1 MTTTPAKAQRS
12 ACRASADPSLYPSQA
27 DRSTRHEYNNLVT
40 TLVGPDQ
47 VAFTVHEHFICA
59 KSKFFK
65 NACSEKWTG
74 GGTGNTNRVIRLADA
89 EPRIFKCYLKWVY
102 TNEIVI
108 EIEDDPRDP
117 NRQWRRPKEQ
127 DRLIK
132 LYVLGNT
139 LDDVRLR
146 NRVLKDLINIDTRP
160 FARSV
165 TWAYEHTASTSNLR
179 SVLVQLAVYR
189 WHRNTFLNHTPDYHH
204 EFLRDLVN
212 LFMLTTKNNLLP
224 HPIKLLPAN
233 LEGESNA

>member
-1 MTTTPAKAQRS
+1 
-12 ACRASADPSLYPSQA
+12 
-27 DRSTRHEYNNLVT
+27 
-40 TLVGPDQ
+40 
-47 VAFTVHEHFICA
+47 
-59 KSKFFK
+59 
-65 NACSEKWTG
+65 
-74 GGTGNTNRVIRLADA
+74 
-89 EPRIFKCYLKWVY
+89 
-102 TNEIVI
+102 VI

-233 LEGESNA
+233 LEDESNA